1 MLAVP
6 LPAWRPDSNAD
17 PHLAQLPMNAAP
29 PAQRGNVMTDAGVPG
44 RDPSAASA
52 PAAAWVPA
60 TGQNPVTEH
69 GPVTSQGPVTGAPR
83 RRRRW
88 AVVVLVA
95 VVVLGLAAALKVWA
109 PRNSA
114 PVLRPAGLV
123 AVPATANS
131 IAFRWSRPPTGP
143 LPDKYL
149 ILSNGTV
156 AGSAPGTAT
165 SYRQAGLTPATAYQY
180 RVVAVR
186 GGKRSSP
193 SALVTVRTL
202 TPPIS
207 QARLQGAW
215 NIYAKNT
222 SPAHGG
228 RNGSL
233 FWQVS
238 PACAVGPCNVRVHE
252 KDGRH
257 SMKLK
262 LTRAGATYRGRA
274 VVNYYPCGPTG
285 SSIPDPT
292 TVKFRIRVTGAAG
305 QNQVWAASSLTGT
318 MVGTSRYVSSAT
330 FYCPAVTFK
339 ASLTGTP
346 T

>member
-1 MLAVP
+1 
-6 LPAWRPDSNAD
+6 
-17 PHLAQLPMNAAP
+17 
-29 PAQRGNVMTDAGVPG
+29 MTDAGDSG
-44 RDPSAASA
+44 RDPSAVSA
-52 PAAAWVPA
+52 PAAAWALA

-69 GPVTSQGPVTGAPR
+69 GPVTSLGPATGTPR

-95 VVVLGLAAALKVWA
+95 VVVLGLAAALTVWA

-114 PVLRPAGLV
+114 PVLRPARLV

-193 SALVTVRTL
+193 SALVTVRTV

-207 QARLQGAW
+207 HARLQGAW
-215 NIYAKNT
+215 NIYARNVG
-222 SPAHGG
+222 PAHGA

-238 PACAVGPCNVRVHE
+238 PACAVGPCDVRVHE

-257 SMKLK
+257 PLKLK
-262 LTRAGATYRGRA
+262 LIRAGAVYRGRA
-274 VVNYYPCGPTG
+274 VINNYHCGPAG

-292 TVKFRIRVTGAAG
+292 TMKFRIRVTGAAG
-305 QNQVWAASSLTGT
+305 QNQVWAANSLTGT

-339 ASLTGTP
+339 ATLTGTP
-346 T
+346 A